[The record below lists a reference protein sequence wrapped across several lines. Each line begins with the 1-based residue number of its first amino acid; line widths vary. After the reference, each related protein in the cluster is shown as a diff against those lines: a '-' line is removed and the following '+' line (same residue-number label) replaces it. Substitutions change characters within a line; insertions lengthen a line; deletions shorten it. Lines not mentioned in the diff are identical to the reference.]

1 MRQAGLKPKSHS
13 SGVYWVRANAK
24 PGGGRTKAKAS
35 QKVQEIEF
43 PLDENGKP
51 IYDTNG
57 NGKTD
62 LWGWI
67 LYAPPSAASPPMWF
81 VTLFWIGVIALIAIL

>member
-13 SGVYWVRANAK
+13 NGVYWVRANAK
-24 PGGGRTKAKAS
+24 PGKRGQARQMA
-35 QKVQEIEF
+35 QEMEF

-67 LYAPPSAASPPMWF
+67 LYAPPSAADPPMWF
-81 VTLFWIGVIALIAIL
+81 VALFWIGVIALIAIL